1 MLAVAIAQLV
11 AILTVLTMAPLLKG
25 VIDNLKAKVQ
35 SRRGPVVLQPY
46 YDLIKLFRKQRT
58 ITPHASP
65 IFRWAPYV
73 AFAAPIAFAILIPV
87 LTTFPL
93 TWAFMADMVGSGFVI
108 GIGGYIVNLAAMDSG
123 SAYGGLGASR
133 SRLVSAL
140 AEPTFIVVFFAVAY
154 VSGATIP
161 FIVNKALFTLTPIVA
176 PSHALIAAAFFMV
189 ILAEAGRIPVDNPA
203 TQQELSMIEGSRLF
217 EFSGPDQALLE
228 WGGWM
233 KLFVILIVW
242 LNVLVIPPGLATE
255 ASPIPI
261 LIAILSLAGKM
272 LAAAVLIVFIESALA
287 KIRILRVPEF
297 LGASFVL
304 SVLAL
309 VVFSLGQ

>member
-1 MLAVAIAQLV
+1 MLEVAIAQLV
-11 AILTVLTMAPLLKG
+11 AILTVLMMAPLLKG

-35 SRRGPVVLQPY
+35 SRRGPSVLQPY

-58 ITPHASP
+58 ITPNASP

-73 AFAAPIAFAILIPV
+73 AFAAPIAFAILIPI

-123 SAYGGLGASR
+123 SPYGGLGASR

-217 EFSGPDQALLE
+217 EFSGSDQALLE

-242 LNVLVIPPGLATE
+242 LNVLVFPPGLATD

-261 LIAILSLAGKM
+261 LIAIVSLAAKM
-272 LAAAVLIVFIESALA
+272 LAAAILIVFIESALA

>member
-1 MLAVAIAQLV
+1 MLESAVAQGV
-11 AILTVLTMAPLLKG
+11 ALLTVLSMAPLLKG
-25 VIDNLKAKVQ
+25 VIDNLKAKLQ
-35 SRRGPVVLQPY
+35 SRRGPSIVQPY
-46 YDLIKLFRKQRT
+46 YDLSKLFRKQRT
-58 ITPHASP
+58 ITPNASP

-73 AFAAPIAFAILIPV
+73 AFAAPIVFAILIPV
-87 LTTFPL
+87 LTAFPL
-93 TWAFMADMVGSGFVI
+93 SWAFMADMVGSGFVI
-108 GIGGYIVNLAAMDSG
+108 GIGGYMVNLAAMDSG
-123 SAYGGLGASR
+123 SPYGGLGASR
-133 SRLVSAL
+133 SRLVSSL

-217 EFSGPDQALLE
+217 EFSGSDQALLE

-242 LNVLVIPPGLATE
+242 LNVLVFPPGLAT
-255 ASPIPI
+255 AIAPIPI
-261 LIAILSLAGKM
+261 LIAIVSLAAKM
-272 LAAAVLIVFIESALA
+272 LGAAVLIVAIESALA

-309 VVFSLGQ
+309 VLFSLGQ

>member
-1 MLAVAIAQLV
+1 MLEVAIAQLV

-35 SRRGPVVLQPY
+35 SRRGPSVLQPY

-58 ITPHASP
+58 ITPNASP

-123 SAYGGLGASR
+123 SPYGGLGASR

-217 EFSGPDQALLE
+217 EFSGSDQALLE

-242 LNVLVIPPGLATE
+242 LNVLVFPPGLATD

-261 LIAILSLAGKM
+261 LIAIVSLAAKM
-272 LAAAVLIVFIESALA
+272 LAAAILIVFIESALA

>member
-1 MLAVAIAQLV
+1 LLEVAIAQLV

-35 SRRGPVVLQPY
+35 SRRGPSVLQPY

-58 ITPHASP
+58 ITPNASP

-123 SAYGGLGASR
+123 SPYGGLGASR

-217 EFSGPDQALLE
+217 EFSGSDQALLE

-242 LNVLVIPPGLATE
+242 LNVLVFPPGLATD

-261 LIAILSLAGKM
+261 LIAIVSLAAKM
-272 LAAAVLIVFIESALA
+272 LAAAILIVFIESALA